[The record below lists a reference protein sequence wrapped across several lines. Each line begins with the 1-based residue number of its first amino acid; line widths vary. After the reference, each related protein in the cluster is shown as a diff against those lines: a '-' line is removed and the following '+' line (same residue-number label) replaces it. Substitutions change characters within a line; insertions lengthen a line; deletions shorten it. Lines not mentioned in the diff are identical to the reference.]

1 MFNSRRRQLFIDGL
15 QTVVMVRVVAY
26 WLFCILASSLMAC
39 CWIAWLDRPASSGE
53 LFSLLLRHYGPVFLG
68 TLVLLPLVIM
78 DTLRLTNRF
87 VGPVYRLRRALHEA
101 AEGQLARPLQFRDDD
116 FWREV
121 ADDFNRAIG
130 RPDESETVTR

>member
-1 MFNSRRRQLFIDGL
+1 MFTSRRRQLFIDGV

-26 WLFCILASSLMAC
+26 WLFCLLASALMAC

-53 LFSLLLRHYGPVFLG
+53 LLRLLFRHYGPVFVA
-68 TLVLLPLVIM
+68 TLILLPLVLM

-87 VGPVYRLRRALHEA
+87 VGPVYRLRRALREA
-101 AEGQLARPLQFRDDD
+101 AEGNVSRPLQFRDDD

-130 RPDESETVTR
+130 QRSESETVTR